1 MNGNFGYV
9 KAKDVGEKEY
19 KRLAM
24 QDIEFTNSN
33 QDLQN
38 SIELNNTNLTR
49 RKLKGV

>member
-1 MNGNFGYV
+1 MSGNFGYV
-9 KAKDVGEKEY
+9 KSKDVKEKEY

-24 QDIEFTNSN
+24 ENIEFTGSS

-49 RKLKGV
+49 RKLKGF